1 MGNKPAIRTSVC
13 TRRWTAVNKS
23 AYRHERDAL
32 ERIRAAIPDT
42 DPWRAWTNFSFA
54 TATGRLFEVDLLIT
68 APGGLHLVELKS
80 WRGRLTATES
90 GWVQTNESNEQIA
103 HGRPAAA
110 GLAQKHGTHPAFGRG
125 RQARGGAADP
135 VPEQRSARGR
145 TAGQRSPAHAV
156 GRFAGEAAVPPD
168 AHRVSPHD
176 PAPRRRYR
184 ARTGLSGNR
193 AARTAATDRMA
204 WRRTGPRI
212 RGNHVETNKVPQA
225 VLS

>member
-42 DPWRAWTNFSFA
+42 DPWRAWTNFAFA

-103 HGRPAAA
+103 HGRPLQPALHKSTALTRLLAAA
-110 GLAQKHGTHPAFGRG
+110 GEHVAVRPLLCLSNDRLEVELPGSYLRHTLSVGSLVRRLSRPTHIACHRMTRHRVDGIERALASVGIAPPGQQLPSEWL
-125 RQARGGAADP
+125 GGEP
-135 VPEQRSARGR
+135 VPGFMGI
-145 TAGQRSPAHAV
+145 T
-156 GRFAGEAAVPPD
+156 
-168 AHRVSPHD
+168 
-176 PAPRRRYR
+176 
-184 ARTGLSGNR
+184 
-193 AARTAATDRMA
+193 
-204 WRRTGPRI
+204 
-212 RGNHVETNKVPQA
+212 
-225 VLS
+225 